1 MKYERSFVLSC
12 ALVVASS
19 AMVPAYADILSLK
32 TDKTF
37 YGKASTIVFSG
48 TVEEDDYGELV
59 TIVIDDPS
67 GEFAQL
73 IQVFPDVDN
82 KFQKSVAVSKLYTT
96 AGIYNAT
103 AFITN
108 KTNGISV
115 DFDIEKQRPITT
127 LPELESEY
135 TQGENDAAD
144 TQDTKNIETNDDK
157 TIQEKIKE
165 RIESAKKLKEL
176 QTNPIQTIENTSN
189 QTTNST
195 VTTNSVSDN
204 ESDTKNNSAIN
215 SLENVAKFDSN
226 LLYVIAGLG
235 SAGATGAVVYG
246 IKNKSGHRKHHS
258 PYFTSE
264 KTTITK
270 QAVPSEDDYALMII
284 KNRLA
289 KGEITIDEFNELK
302 KALKE
307 P

>member
-1 MKYERSFVLSC
+1 MKYEKSFVLSC
-12 ALVVASS
+12 VLIIASS
-19 AMVPAYADILSLK
+19 TMIPAYADVLSFK
-32 TDKTF
+32 TDKIF

-59 TIVIDDPS
+59 TIVIDDPAR
-67 GEFAQL
+67 EFAQL

-82 KFQKSVAVSKLYTT
+82 KFQKSVDVSKFYTT
-96 AGIYNAT
+96 AGIYNVT

-135 TQGENDAAD
+135 TQGENDAVD

-195 VTTNSVSDN
+195 VTTNSVSD

-235 SAGATGAVVYG
+235 SVGAAGVVVYG
-246 IKNKSGHRKHHS
+246 IKNKSGHKKYYP
-258 PYFTSE
+258 PYFTPE

-270 QAVPSEDDYALMII
+270 QTVQSEDDYALMIL

-289 KGEITIDEFNELK
+289 KDEITINEFNELK